1 MPKIFDPQTVNSI
14 LTGFIEEVIS
24 NKGGIVSTKPFEI
37 ATKSIDE
44 YEDRMRVKATDKF
57 DVAVYIAAMSFYLNQ
72 ADKQANRA
80 RGALILYMDTE
91 VADKMFKATGLQ
103 VPYDEDDESMMG
115 LCGNLCQ
122 LIADALKDRLAAD
135 GYTSLVLSA
144 PAVYKNTISEGVEFS
159 KDQDEKQEISF
170 YFLKH
175 KALVIDWTLAPI
187 PKK

>member
-1 MPKIFDPQTVNSI
+1 MAKIFDPQIVNPI
-14 LTGFIEEVIS
+14 LTGFIEELLVT
-24 NKGGIVSTKPFEI
+24 KGSLSATKPSEAVVKPI
-37 ATKSIDE
+37 EE
-44 YEDRMRVKATDKF
+44 YDGRMRIKATDKF
-57 DVAVYIAAMSFYLNQ
+57 DTAVYIAAVNFYLNQ
-72 ADKQANRA
+72 ADKQAHRP
-80 RGALILYMDTE
+80 RGALIFYMDTE
-91 VADKMFKATGLQ
+91 VADKIFKAVGLQ

-122 LIADALKDRLAAD
+122 SIAGTLKDRLGAE
-135 GYTSLVLSA
+135 GFHSLEIST

-175 KALVIDWTLAPI
+175 KAMVIEWTMAAI